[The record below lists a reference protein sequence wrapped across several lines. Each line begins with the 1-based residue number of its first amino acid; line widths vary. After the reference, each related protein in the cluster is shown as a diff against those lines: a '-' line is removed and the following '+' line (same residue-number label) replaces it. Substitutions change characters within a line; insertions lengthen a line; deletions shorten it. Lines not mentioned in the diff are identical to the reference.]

1 MIKTEEI
8 TLTKEEQ
15 EIDNILAL
23 NQRFLDMFKLVSL
36 CDDLAETI
44 SRHDQARHDPE
55 LIKIR
60 DKLSAISHSIQNDD
74 DFQTNG
80 KIHTLNSERKKALFG
95 YKPPF

>member
-15 EIDNILAL
+15 DIDNILAL
-23 NQRFLDMFKLVSL
+23 NEQFLDNYKLVKL
-36 CDDLAETI
+36 CDDIAETI

-60 DKLSAISHSIQNDD
+60 DKLGAISHSIQNDV
-74 DFQTNG
+74 DFQTYG
-80 KIHTLNSERKKALFG
+80 TIHSLNSVRKKALYG